1 MANINLTDT
10 RKRDAVVKAES
21 ISARHRVRYVGPKGG
36 ASYTRKILKSTVDHD
51 YDTLLEQAKG
61 DPEKLAKMLIK
72 SDVDVE
78 LEVFGRFL
86 WNVSRVYIDED
97 ENVTY
102 RIQQNEVIF
111 TPEGKFKER
120 RQRERA
126 EANIDSDIPLS
137 WTGKKID
144 KNEAIRR
151 YVFSSKLQIIHI
163 NGLTYDFLYGMAK
176 ELHELNSL
184 MLLGGGKKGKS
195 PLVFRRGSTPYRGF
209 LEGRIK
215 DDSYILLLHLSNAE
229 LKFPPLPSSSKSSK
243 KAVTKKKKALEEKT
257 AVKKE
262 KTSTKKTATKKKVTK
277 KAKASTKKSSAKKKA
292 AKKTSVKKN
301 KTPAKKMVKK
311 KKKVSK

>member
-1 MANINLTDT
+1 MANINLTDP

-21 ISARHRVRYVGPKGG
+21 ISARRRVRYVGPKGG

-78 LEVFGRFL
+78 MEVFGRFL

-111 TPEGKFKER
+111 TAEGKFKER

-126 EANIDSDIPLS
+126 EANVDSEIPLS

-215 DDSYILLLHLSNAE
+215 DDGYILLLHLSNAE
-229 LKFPPLPSSSKSSK
+229 LKSPPTSKPFLIRKNRQPKYIPLKISSTNCRLKSLKGVLDYESREI
-243 KAVTKKKKALEEKT
+243 LLS
-257 AVKKE
+257 
-262 KTSTKKTATKKKVTK
+262 STR
-277 KAKASTKKSSAKKKA
+277 
-292 AKKTSVKKN
+292 
-301 KTPAKKMVKK
+301 
-311 KKKVSK
+311 